1 MNYTI
6 QLKVE
11 VDPATTALKAIEHAE
26 AVAHDLRFQIGR
38 GLLTRHDPQ
47 AIIQGYE
54 VSVLVSQD

>member
-11 VDPATTALKAIEHAE
+11 VDPATTALKATDHAE

-47 AIIQGYE
+47 AVIELYE

>member
-6 QLKVE
+6 QLKVK
-11 VDPATTALKAIEHAE
+11 VDPTTTALKATDHAE

-47 AIIQGYE
+47 AIIQRYE
-54 VSVLVSQD
+54 VSIVVSQD